1 VEALDLEAVEL
12 PSFEYSDGPAGAPRA
27 PAAEPSMVR
36 SLVLVARKLTGDPN
50 VPALETSFF
59 VDAAGARP
67 GPYDPARD
75 DPFPLGGAPRP
86 VLAAGGAAL
95 AAVDLAA
102 RAVAAVFPAARGQV
116 NAVPGRWA
124 PEWVP
129 ATFVLYAGG
138 PAAWGGPDGAA
149 FTVVFEDAGAPARH
163 AMDFFELPL
172 RVRPAALSPAP
183 GGGA

>member
-1 VEALDLEAVEL
+1 MHASARVCASV
-12 PSFEYSDGPAGAPRA
+12 PSKGR
-27 PAAEPSMVR
+27 
-36 SLVLVARKLTGDPN
+36 
-50 VPALETSFF
+50 
-59 VDAAGARP
+59 
-67 GPYDPARD
+67 ARD
-75 DPFPLGGAPRP
+75 
-86 VLAAGGAAL
+86 
-95 AAVDLAA
+95 
-102 RAVAAVFPAARGQV
+102 VAAVFPAARGQI